1 MIVTSEIFK
10 KSMSALKKSKFPQ
23 VSKMV
28 AVDSLLVRTRE
39 ELGATT
45 HQLAEK
51 EGAKISNVL
60 QLDSK
65 IVHLRLHKLN

>member
-1 MIVTSEIFK
+1 MIVSSEIFK
-10 KSMSALKKSKFPQ
+10 MSMSALKKSKLPQ
-23 VSKMV
+23 ISKMV

-51 EGAKISNVL
+51 EGAKISNDL
-60 QLDSK
+60 QPDFK
-65 IVHLRLHKLN
+65 IGYMLLHKLN

>member
-1 MIVTSEIFK
+1 
-10 KSMSALKKSKFPQ
+10 MSKI
-23 VSKMV
+23 V

-65 IVHLRLHKLN
+65 IVHLLLHKLN